1 MYCVGRDSFATRNR
15 KLTTVKNH
23 ETRVIPPDHQL
34 PPPRHRHRI
43 LTIVLS
49 LAILAVFVLVFVYV
63 LRTKNN
69 PAATPSG
76 RQAGGDA
83 TVTLATAKTGDIGLY
98 LDSIGTVTPVYTDSI
113 TSQVNGVLTQVH
125 YQEGQLVKKGD
136 PLIDIDPSPYAA
148 TLLQA
153 QGALERDQNLL
164 GQAKMD
170 LERYQTAW
178 SRNAI
183 PKQTLDDQE
192 KLVLQ
197 DQGTVKNDQGT
208 VQFDQVQLN
217 WCRITSPID
226 GQVGLRLVDPGNVIL
241 SSSNT
246 PLVVVTQLSPITIVF
261 PIAEDDLDL
270 VTSHMHDSAK
280 LTVEAFDRA
289 DQKKLATGSL
299 ITLDNQIDTTTG
311 TVKARAQFAN
321 KKTNLFPNQ
330 FVNVRLLVTTLKNAT
345 LIPSSAIQQNGNAS
359 FVYVIEDGT
368 AHMVSIKPGI
378 TDGGFTQV
386 QGINPGDKVANSG
399 FEKLQD
405 NGKVYVSTRPAATQ
419 ESTESEAP

>member
-1 MYCVGRDSFATRNR
+1 
-15 KLTTVKNH
+15 VKNH

-49 LAILAVFVLVFVYV
+49 LAILAVFALVFIYV
-63 LRTKNN
+63 LRTKNA
-69 PAATPSG
+69 PAAPSG

-98 LDSIGTVTPVYTDSI
+98 VDSIGTVTPVYTDSI
-113 TSQVNGVLTQVH
+113 TSQVNGVLTQIH
-125 YQEGQLVKKGD
+125 YQEGQIVKKGD

-170 LERYQTAW
+170 LDRYQTAW
-178 SRNAI
+178 ARNAI
-183 PKQTLDDQE
+183 QKQILDDQE

-197 DQGTVKNDQGT
+197 DQGTVKNDEGT

-226 GQVGLRLVDPGNVIL
+226 GQVGLRLVDPGNVIQ

-261 PIAEDDLDL
+261 PVAEDDLDL
-270 VTSHMHDSAK
+270 VESHMHDGAK
-280 LTVEAFDRA
+280 LTVEAYDRTN
-289 DQKKLATGSL
+289 QKKLATGAL

-311 TVKARAQFAN
+311 TVKARALFPN

-386 QGINPGDKVANSG
+386 QGINPGDKLANSG

-405 NGKVYVSTRPAATQ
+405 KAKVFVSTRPAATQ

>member
-1 MYCVGRDSFATRNR
+1 M
-15 KLTTVKNH
+15 KNH

-34 PPPRHRHRI
+34 PPPRRHHRL
-43 LTIVLS
+43 LTLVIS
-49 LAILAVFVLVFVYV
+49 LAIIAVFIVILIYV
-63 LRTKNN
+63 LRTKN
-69 PAATPSG
+69 AVSTPSG
-76 RQAGGDA
+76 RQAGGEA

-98 LDSIGTVTPVYTDSI
+98 LDSIGTVTPVYTVSI

-125 YQEGQLVKKGD
+125 YQEGQIVKKGD

-164 GQAKMD
+164 AQAKMD
-170 LERYQTAW
+170 LGRYQTAW
-178 SRNAI
+178 NRNAI

-208 VQFDQVQLN
+208 VQFDQVEVN
-217 WCRITSPID
+217 WCHITSPID

-246 PLVVVTQLSPITIVF
+246 PLVVVTQISPITVVF
-261 PIAEDDLDL
+261 PLAEDDLSL
-270 VTSHMHDSAK
+270 LQSHLHDGPK
-280 LTVEAFDRA
+280 LTVEAYDRA
-289 DQKKLATGSL
+289 DLKKLATGSL
-299 ITLDNQIDTTTG
+299 ITLDNQIDSTTG
-311 TVKARAQFAN
+311 TVKARALFAN
-321 KKTNLFPNQ
+321 KKTTLFANQ
-330 FVNVRLLVTTLKNAT
+330 FVNVRLLVTTLKNTT

-359 FVYVIEDGT
+359 FVYVIQDDT
-368 AHMVSIKPGI
+368 AHMVSVKPGI
-378 TDGGFTQV
+378 SDGGFTQV
-386 QGINPGDKVANSG
+386 QGINAGDKVANSG

-405 NGKVYVSTRPAATQ
+405 KGKVYVSTRPAATQ
-419 ESTESEAP
+419 ESSESEAP